1 MSRKEMPPVKKG
13 APQATQPAAK
23 KGAPAQK
30 KVADEFNADDYVKLS
45 VSKEDVIEI
54 KKAFDIFD
62 NNRDGTVDPQEI
74 QAAFEKLGLFSK
86 NRIIYQI
93 LSELDEDH
101 SGAID
106 FNEFFNFVTSKV
118 SEKDKKEDILKV
130 FKFYDANDNQKVSW
144 EELKKVAQ
152 YLGEEMTDEE
162 IQAMFKKAD
171 LDDDGFVTSED
182 FYNIITGKGYY

>member
-1 MSRKEMPPVKKG
+1 MSKKDTGVPP
-13 APQATQPAAK
+13 K
-23 KGAPAQK
+23 KGAPAPAQK
-30 KVADEFNADDYVKLS
+30 KAAPAKKENEFNPDDYVKLN
-45 VSKEDVIEI
+45 VSREDVIEI

-62 NNRDGTVDPQEI
+62 TDKSGTVEPTEI
-74 QAAFEKLGLFSK
+74 QAAFERLNLIGK

-93 LSELDEDH
+93 LAELDEDH
-101 SGAID
+101 SGQID
-106 FNEFFNFVTSKV
+106 FNEFFKFVTSRV

-130 FKFYDANDNQKVSW
+130 FKFYDDNDNQKITW
-144 EELKKVAQ
+144 NELKKVSQ

-171 LDDDGFVTSED
+171 LDDDGFVTADD

>member
-1 MSRKEMPPVKKG
+1 M
-13 APQATQPAAK
+13 
-23 KGAPAQK
+23 
-30 KVADEFNADDYVKLS
+30 
-45 VSKEDVIEI
+45 SKE
-54 KKAFDIFD
+54 
-62 NNRDGTVDPQEI
+62 N
-74 QAAFEKLGLFSK
+74 L
-86 NRIIYQI
+86 
-93 LSELDEDH
+93 
-101 SGAID
+101 
-106 FNEFFNFVTSKV
+106 
-118 SEKDKKEDILKV
+118 LKV